1 MFAKNL
7 VVFATYCK
15 HNVEPRR
22 HPSLFWSVV
31 LNAFD
36 RSQYNLRFNIPREHA
51 MGNLEPG
58 CSRLL
63 SKPVSA
69 PMRPKDPRHLTELTL
84 PAKKMKHILNTSEIC
99 LQRPATINKLIVST
113 FRSWIHC

>member
-1 MFAKNL
+1 
-7 VVFATYCK
+7 
-15 HNVEPRR
+15 
-22 HPSLFWSVV
+22 VV

-69 PMRPKDPRHLTELTL
+69 PMRPKDPRHLTEFHISSQ
-84 PAKKMKHILNTSEIC
+84 KMKHMLNTNEIC
-99 LQRPATINKLIVST
+99 LQHPATINKLTVST

>member
-1 MFAKNL
+1 M
-7 VVFATYCK
+7 VVFATYFK

-22 HPSLFWSVV
+22 HPSPFLEVEHKRMVF
-31 LNAFD
+31 NAFD
-36 RSQYNLRFNIPREHA
+36 RSQSNLRFNSPREHA

-69 PMRPKDPRHLTELTL
+69 PMRPKDPRHLTEFHISSQ
-84 PAKKMKHILNTSEIC
+84 KMKHMLNTNEIC
-99 LQRPATINKLIVST
+99 LHHPATINKLTVST
-113 FRSWIHC
+113 FRSWINC